1 MGGEA
6 PGEQPCALRVKL
18 AAVAPRAC
26 LCSACALPTALLPA
40 SRSPVLFFPRPRHVG
55 SSEAA
60 PAEVE
65 PACWCGRRR
74 RHQSWRSIAGDGCGD
89 DATPAAAAAVAR
101 PPPPPRL
108 LGDLVDVC
116 GDWCNGA
123 GVVDGSRDGGDARG
137 GLADD
142 TRGGVSGLAAG
153 GSGAWL
159 ATPSSLL
166 SVGSA
171 VSVATGCSSSA
182 ASAAPSDD
190 DGGGG
195 DGKRKAAVAAD
206 TAAVPAGRTPSPH
219 RRAAAPSS
227 APAEGRGEPPPR
239 SHTPTPKAAK
249 SHSLCLRA
257 CAPAE
262 RSATPQP
269 TPLVCTPPVH
279 SPRGGGSDGWTARH
293 ASAARR
299 TCWQAYTLRGAVRA
313 RRWRDTAAAASA
325 PASPTPLCGEAIV
338 PPSPHPPRRGRSCLI
353 DKRVKCC
360 VHGTDCLLLR
370 LSTW

>member
-1 MGGEA
+1 M
-6 PGEQPCALRVKL
+6 LVWS
-18 AAVAPRAC
+18 AA
-26 LCSACALPTALLPA
+26 
-40 SRSPVLFFPRPRHVG
+40 
-55 SSEAA
+55 AA
-60 PAEVE
+60 PVMA
-65 PACWCGRRR
+65 
-74 RHQSWRSIAGDGCGD
+74 IAGDGCGD

-239 SHTPTPKAAK
+239 S
-249 SHSLCLRA
+249 
-257 CAPAE
+257 
-262 RSATPQP
+262 
-269 TPLVCTPPVH
+269 
-279 SPRGGGSDGWTARH
+279 G
-293 ASAARR
+293 
-299 TCWQAYTLRGAVRA
+299 
-313 RRWRDTAAAASA
+313 
-325 PASPTPLCGEAIV
+325 
-338 PPSPHPPRRGRSCLI
+338 RGRSVSPMRAALP
-353 DKRVKCC
+353 RS
-360 VHGTDCLLLR
+360 LR
-370 LSTW
+370 SWLPRLVGRWGGGGMGRAPADRR

>member
-1 MGGEA
+1 MAPPRVCQCEA
-6 PGEQPCALRVKL
+6 
-18 AAVAPRAC
+18 
-26 LCSACALPTALLPA
+26 
-40 SRSPVLFFPRPRHVG
+40 PRPRPARYIAFVG
-55 SSEAA
+55 HAF
-60 PAEVE
+60 
-65 PACWCGRRR
+65 
-74 RHQSWRSIAGDGCGD
+74 
-89 DATPAAAAAVAR
+89 AR
-101 PPPPPRL
+101 E
-108 LGDLVDVC
+108 GF
-116 GDWCNGA
+116 
-123 GVVDGSRDGGDARG
+123 
-137 GLADD
+137 
-142 TRGGVSGLAAG
+142 
-153 GSGAWL
+153 
-159 ATPSSLL
+159 
-166 SVGSA
+166 
-171 VSVATGCSSSA
+171 
-182 ASAAPSDD
+182 
-190 DGGGG
+190 
-195 DGKRKAAVAAD
+195 
-206 TAAVPAGRTPSPH
+206 VPAGPASIVASCWFSKKPNHLVFLLLVQLVAGPAVWRPTLSPDWARAPPDG
-219 RRAAAPSS
+219 RRPHVSGE
-227 APAEGRGEPPPR
+227 EGRGGRGHRGRWGGPHPPTRVGGVWPACP
-239 SHTPTPKAAK
+239 SEHTPTPKAAK